1 MSGALDVERIRKDF
15 PILERRVG
23 PNGDRPMVYLDSANT
38 SQKPRQVIDAITE
51 YYERHNANLY
61 RAVYTIAEEATAMF
75 EGAREKLAAFVGAP
89 DAACI
94 VFNRGTTES
103 VNLVAHGYGTTHLRE
118 GEEILLS
125 EVEHHSNLVPWQ
137 FAAARTGA
145 VLRFIPLGED
155 GALDLSTLD
164 GLLTERTKIVAV
176 TGMSNVLGTLT
187 PIRALADA
195 AHAVGAVILVDGAQL
210 VPHRPVD
217 VEELDVDFLT
227 ISGHKMLGPTASG
240 GLYGR
245 REVLERME
253 PFLGGGEM
261 ILEVYPDRS
270 TFKEAPFKFE
280 AGTMNIAEEIG
291 LGAAVDYLTDLGMDA
306 VRTHERELTAYAL
319 DALARAGARVFG
331 PTDADSR
338 GGAISFWIEGTHPH
352 DVAQILD
359 TEGVCVRAGHHCAQ
373 PLMRV
378 LGVPA
383 TTRASFSVYN
393 SSDDV
398 DALVQAL
405 GKVRAV
411 FG

>member
-23 PNGDRPMVYLDSANT
+23 ANGDRPLVYLDSANT

-75 EGAREKLAAFVGAP
+75 EGARKKLAAFVGAP

-103 VNLVAHGYGTTHLRE
+103 VNLVAHGYGTAHLRE
-118 GEEILLS
+118 GDEILLS

-164 GLLTERTKIVAV
+164 GLMTERTKIVAV

-210 VPHRPVD
+210 VPHHPVD
-217 VEELDVDFLT
+217 VQDLDVDFLT

-270 TFKEAPFKFE
+270 TFKDAPFKFE

-319 DALARAGARVFG
+319 DALAGAGARVFG

>member
-23 PNGDRPMVYLDSANT
+23 PDGDRPLVYLDSANT

-51 YYERHNANLY
+51 FYERHNANLY

-103 VNLVAHGYGTTHLRE
+103 VNLVAHGYGTTYLRE
-118 GEEILLS
+118 GDEILLS

-210 VPHRPVD
+210 VPHHPVD
-217 VEELDVDFLT
+217 VVDLDVDFLT

-240 GLYGR
+240 GVYGKL
-245 REVLERME
+245 ELLERMD

-261 ILEVYPDRS
+261 IMEVFEDHS
-270 TFKEAPFKFE
+270 TFKEPPHRFE
-280 AGTMNIAEEIG
+280 AGTMNIA
-291 LGAAVDYLTDLGMDA
+291 
-306 VRTHERELTAYAL
+306 
-319 DALARAGARVFG
+319 
-331 PTDADSR
+331 
-338 GGAISFWIEGTHPH
+338 
-352 DVAQILD
+352 
-359 TEGVCVRAGHHCAQ
+359 
-373 PLMRV
+373 
-378 LGVPA
+378 
-383 TTRASFSVYN
+383 
-393 SSDDV
+393 
-398 DALVQAL
+398 
-405 GKVRAV
+405 
-411 FG
+411 

>member
-23 PNGDRPMVYLDSANT
+23 ANGDRPLVYLDSANT

-75 EGAREKLAAFVGAP
+75 EGARKKLAAFVGAP

-103 VNLVAHGYGTTHLRE
+103 VNLVAHGYGTKHLRE
-118 GEEILLS
+118 GDEILLS

-210 VPHRPVD
+210 VPHHPVD
-217 VEELDVDFLT
+217 VQDLDVDFLT

-319 DALARAGARVFG
+319 DALAGAGARVFG